1 MKNRTGIHTKIIII
15 LTICVIGV
23 TVESVLQMW
32 EFWFPPLLVF
42 GMITLWVMHLSQYGQ
57 ESMRENMI
65 LMLSFATAFFHGIHD
80 SCFYDIAIAN
90 VLLTVALS
98 LLGSVAVLNFT
109 LVQYGLVLFV
119 QIVLAAFYH
128 TVELNSMSISKVIL
142 HAIMVLSVHYVCRWI
157 MIDRKRL
164 MEIIE
169 NDENMMQNS
178 NSDMDD
184 FLVNISH
191 ELRTPVNVVNG
202 ISNLILK
209 NETTEDVLAIRDAGL
224 RLSRQIEDIQDYTE
238 IKNNNVYIEKDKYM
252 ITSLVNDVLS
262 NYIIREGKEK
272 LEMIIDLDPNVPIT
286 MKGDIK
292 KLHKMLR
299 HLIDNAVKFT
309 NKGGIYVKISSTKRE
324 YGVNLTIEVTDTG
337 KGMTGHDIS
346 YVSQGLYQANKERNR
361 SSGGIGL
368 GLSVVYGFAHA
379 MNGFV
384 TINSDAKTG
393 TTVRLCVP
401 QEVDNPANCLNVN
414 RDNLSN
420 MIFHVIPNKYKVPAV
435 REFYHQMAVNLAAGL
450 KINLYSAYTV
460 EEIKNL
466 MSRAEV
472 SHIFMGE
479 EEYRRNTA
487 YFDELASGNTVI
499 AVAVNRGFK
508 APKGSNV
515 VLMPKPLYGLPVTK
529 VINGST
535 SELDALFDERQKRPV
550 FDGIRALI
558 VDDEP
563 MNLVVATGTFRDYGM
578 ITETAASGQESIDK
592 FRDKTYDIV
601 FMDHMMPEMDGVE
614 AMKRL
619 KQMAAEKG
627 RSILIV
633 ALTANAVSGAR
644 EMFLSEGF
652 DGFIAKPI
660 DIMEFERV
668 MKRILPPRNVRYE
681 ERSKS

>member
-15 LTICVIGV
+15 LTICIVDV
-23 TVESVLQMW
+23 TIESALQKW
-32 EFWFPPLLVF
+32 EFWVPPLLVF
-42 GMITLWVMHLSQYGQ
+42 GMITLWVMHLSQYSR
-57 ESMRENMI
+57 ESMRENVI
-65 LMLSFATAFFHGIHD
+65 LMLSFATAIFHGIHN
-80 SCFYDIAIAN
+80 SCFFDIAIAN

-98 LLGSVAVLNFT
+98 LLGSVTVLNFT
-109 LVQYGLVLFV
+109 LIQYGLVLFV
-119 QIVLAAFYH
+119 QIILAAYYH
-128 TVELNSMSISKVIL
+128 TVELNLLNISKVVL
-142 HAIMVLSVHYVCRWI
+142 HAIVVLSVHYVCRWI

-164 MEIIE
+164 LEVIE
-169 NDENMMQNS
+169 GDEKMMQNS
-178 NSDMDD
+178 LSDMDD

-202 ISNLILK
+202 ISSLILK

-238 IKNNNVYIEKDKYM
+238 IKNGNVYIEKDKYM

-272 LEMIIDLDPNVPIT
+272 LEMVIDLDPKVPIS

-337 KGMTGHDIS
+337 KGMTGHDMS
-346 YVSQGLYQANKERNR
+346 FVSQGLYQANKERNR

-401 QEVDNPANCLNVN
+401 QEVDNSSNCLSVN
-414 RDNLSN
+414 RDRFKNV
-420 MIFHVIPNKYKVPAV
+420 IFHILPNKYKVSAV
-435 REFYHQMAVNLAAGL
+435 RDFYRQMAVNLASGL
-450 KINLYSAYTV
+450 KINLYSAYSV
-460 EEIKNL
+460 EEIRNL
-466 MSRAEV
+466 MSRVEV

-479 EEYRRNTA
+479 EEYCRNAA
-487 YFDELASGNTVI
+487 YFDEVAAGDTVV
-499 AVAVNRGFK
+499 AVAVNRTFNT
-508 APKGSNV
+508 PKGSNI

-529 VINGST
+529 VLNGSA
-535 SELDALFDERQKRPV
+535 SELNAIFDERQKRPM
-550 FDGIRALI
+550 FDGVRALI

-578 ITETAASGQESIDK
+578 ITETAASGQESLDK
-592 FRDKTYDIV
+592 FRDKTYDII

-619 KQMAAEKG
+619 KQMALEKD

-633 ALTANAVSGAR
+633 ALTANAVSGAK
-644 EMFLSEGF
+644 EMFLNEGF

-668 MKRILPPRNVRYE
+668 MKRILPPKNVRYE
-681 ERSKS
+681 ERSMP

>member
-1 MKNRTGIHTKIIII
+1 MKNRTNMHTKIIMI
-15 LTICVIGV
+15 LSICIVGITI
-23 TVESVLQMW
+23 ESAIQKW
-32 EFWFPPLLVF
+32 EFWVPPLLIF

-65 LMLSFATAFFHGIHD
+65 LLLSFASAVFHGIHNT
-80 SCFYDIAIAN
+80 CFFDIAIAN

-98 LLGSVAVLNFT
+98 LLGSVAVLNCT
-109 LVQYGLVLFV
+109 LIEYVLVLFV
-119 QIVLAAFYH
+119 QLVLAIYYH
-128 TVELNSMSISKVIL
+128 TVVLDVLNISKVVL
-142 HAIMVLSVHYVCRWI
+142 HAVIVFSVHYVCRWI
-157 MIDRKRL
+157 MLDRKRL
-164 MEIIE
+164 IE
-169 NDENMMQNS
+169 SIEGNENMMKAS
-178 NSDMDD
+178 LADMDD

-209 NETTEDVLAIRDAGL
+209 NEETEDVAAIRDAGL

-238 IKNNNVYIEKDKYM
+238 IKNGSVYIEKDKYM

-262 NYIIREGKEK
+262 NFRISDGKEK
-272 LEMIIDLDPNVPIT
+272 LEIIVDLDPKVPVS

-309 NKGGIYVKISSTKRE
+309 SAGGIYIKISSTRRE

-337 KGMTGHDIS
+337 KGMTREEVS
-346 YVSQGLYQANKERNR
+346 NVSQGLYQANKERNR

-384 TINSDAKTG
+384 TINSEVNRG
-393 TTVRLCVP
+393 TTVKLCVP
-401 QEVDNPANCLNVN
+401 QEIDNSANCLSVN
-414 RDNLSN
+414 RDAVKNV
-420 MIFHVIPNKYKVPAV
+420 IFHMMPEKYKVRAV
-435 REFYHQMAVNLAAGL
+435 REFYRQMAVNLATGI
-450 KINLYSAYTV
+450 KVNLYSAYST

-466 MSRAEV
+466 MAKLDV

-479 EEYRRNTA
+479 AEYDKNRA
-487 YFDELASGNTVI
+487 FFDNISESDVVVS
-499 AVAVNRGFK
+499 VAVTDNCK
-508 APKGSNV
+508 PIKNSKIV
-515 VLMPKPLYGLPVTK
+515 QIPKPLYGLPVSK
-529 VINGST
+529 VLNGKSRE
-535 SELDALFDERQKRPV
+535 SDLIVDDRQKRPMFYGV
-550 FDGIRALI
+550 RALI

-563 MNLVVATGTFRDYGM
+563 MNLVVATGMFRDYGM
-578 ITETAASGQESIDK
+578 ATETAASGQESLDK
-592 FRDKTYDIV
+592 FKERSYDII

-619 KQMAAEKG
+619 KQMGLEKG
-627 RSILIV
+627 TNITIV
-633 ALTANAVSGAR
+633 ALTANAISGAR
-644 EMFLSEGF
+644 EMFLREGF

-668 MKRILPPRNVRYE
+668 MKRLLPSKYVKYV
-681 ERSKS
+681 ERSGS